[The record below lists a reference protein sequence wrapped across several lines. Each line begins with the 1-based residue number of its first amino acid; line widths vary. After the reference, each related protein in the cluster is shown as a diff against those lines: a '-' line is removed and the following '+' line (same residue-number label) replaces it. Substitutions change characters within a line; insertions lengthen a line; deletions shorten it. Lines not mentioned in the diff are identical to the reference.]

1 MVFALLIVFAIFVC
15 YKSQL
20 MYFFEKQGINRKK
33 ALIPFYGKYIMC
45 KLCTKKKWPFI
56 IQMIFTVLI
65 TFSFGMVVMYLIM
78 LFSYAHYESIAKI
91 TLEQLLYA
99 SYFMEMVMAFLIFLY
114 GLIQYYIW
122 KKLGKQ
128 YEQKRGFAI
137 TMTVLPP
144 YGLNKINT
152 LLWKTK
158 K

>member
-45 KLCTKKKWPFI
+45 KLFTKKKWPFI